1 MKLHF
6 KVMGLV
12 IAVSTVLTACG
23 GGGGGSPPTTTTPS
37 ATTPSATIQETIRT
51 LEISGKLPTL
61 DRSASIVGPDTNAN
75 GVRDD
80 VDAYIA
86 AQGYTA
92 PQLKAAQ
99 QSAKAQADIFL
110 VDISNQG
117 TLRSS
122 DLSLQKSIKC
132 LYLRFSDP
140 IQAHTVGKNIEKIT
154 VNTKVRVEAY
164 IKYQIAMNG
173 KVLASPQ
180 GDTCE

>member
-1 MKLHF
+1 M
-6 KVMGLV
+6 
-12 IAVSTVLTACG
+12 A
-23 GGGGGSPPTTTTPS
+23 
-37 ATTPSATIQETIRT
+37 ATTAAIHAPATPPAMTATIQTSLRYQLQFNAE
-51 LEISGKLPTL
+51 L
-61 DRSASIVGPDTNAN
+61 DTDNN

-86 AQGYTA
+86 KQGYTA